1 MTRTN
6 DPMPVIFLITGY
18 ARAGKDTLADGIIQA
33 NSGCSS
39 RVRRVAFADSLKDAL
54 DGAVQRFFP
63 NLSYFDNAAKIE
75 DRPLLV
81 EFGRAMRR
89 RNRDVFVQA
98 LIDDITVLDCH
109 YIVTD
114 CRYLNEARLMQR
126 QVSENF
132 RVVTVLVETA
142 GVGPA
147 NEEEGLSIGEMV
159 REIGFDHVL
168 RFQPNQAHA
177 VEAEGRRLANLYGI
191 R

>member
-1 MTRTN
+1 MTSPN
-6 DPMPVIFLITGY
+6 DPKPVIFLITGY

-33 NSGCSS
+33 NSGCSD
-39 RVRRVAFADSLKDAL
+39 RVRRVAFADSLKAAL
-54 DGAVQRFFP
+54 DGAVQSFFP

-75 DRPLLV
+75 DRSLLV

-89 RNRDVFVQA
+89 RDRNVFVHA
-98 LIDDITVLDCH
+98 LIDGITDVDAN

-114 CRYLNEARLMQR
+114 CRYLNECRIVSARL
-126 QVSENF
+126 SNAF

-147 NEEEGLSIGEMV
+147 NEEEGLSIGEMI
-159 REIGFDHVL
+159 REVGFDHVL